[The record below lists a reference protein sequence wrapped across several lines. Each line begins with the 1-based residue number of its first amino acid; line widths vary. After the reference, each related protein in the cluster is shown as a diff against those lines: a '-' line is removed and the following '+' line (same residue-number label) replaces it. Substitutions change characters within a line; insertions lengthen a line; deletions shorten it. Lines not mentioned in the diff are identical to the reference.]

1 MNKQISR
8 RDFLKLAGGAALL
21 TAGGSALPGFLRKTL
36 HPDEIVQAAV
46 PYRDPDLFFA
56 GTDGWCWLPPTP
68 AIPPYHPDTYAPEY
82 FPGHQLTTYIF
93 GFRNVTGMTA
103 TQRENQR
110 NKVQHNAPFFWV
122 DQYDESY
129 INPDTGKPWEFRVQL
144 TNLGLAL
151 RPDLTDAHTIHW
163 HGFRNVIPFYDGEP
177 HGSVSV
183 PVGQF
188 FTYVYRPRD
197 PGTYMYH
204 CHVEDVEHV
213 TMGMTSLVFVRPLQN
228 QPHGPR
234 PQFAAGAIDPWGN
247 VLASTIPAGKYA
259 YNDYDGSTAYDRE
272 NALFMSEIWAEG
284 HWNDAHI
291 QESDWSLFKADFS
304 MLNGRV
310 HPYTLLPNS
319 PVNLA
324 ASTHSLTVQTDANG
338 DLAVNPGYEELQY
351 NPHSAL
357 ITCNEGE
364 RVLLRFANLGFRE
377 EAMTLAGINMK
388 VIGRDATLLKN
399 SDGTDTSYVT
409 NTILVGAG
417 ESFDCLFTAPPFS
430 GGSGS
435 SGNGYDA
442 YILYNRRYTQESNL
456 SPGGSGGQRT
466 EVRVYPAGTLGPQQ
480 YLNQHPDDIVG

>member
-1 MNKQISR
+1 MNKQLSR
-8 RDFLKLAGGAALL
+8 RDFFKLVGGAALL
-21 TAGGSALPGFLRKTL
+21 TAGGSVMPAFLRKTL
-36 HPDEIVQAAV
+36 LPEEAGQAATY
-46 PYRDPDLFFA
+46 PPPNLFFA
-56 GTDGWCWLPPTP
+56 GTDGWFWLPPTP

-82 FPGHQLTTYIF
+82 FPGHPLTTYIF
-93 GFRNVTGMTA
+93 GFRNVTGMTNA
-103 TQRENQR
+103 QRENQR

-122 DQYDESY
+122 DQYDGT
-129 INPDTGKPWEFRVQL
+129 NEFRVQL
-144 TNLGLAL
+144 TNLGLAQ

-183 PVGQF
+183 PVGQL

-228 QPHGPR
+228 GDTSLYPSGR
-234 PQFAAGAIDPWGN
+234 
-247 VLASTIPAGKYA
+247 YA
-259 YNDYDGSTAYDRE
+259 YNDGDGSTGYDRE
-272 NALFMSEIWAEG
+272 NALFLSEIWAEG

-304 MLNGRV
+304 LLNGRV

-319 PVNLA
+319 PINLA
-324 ASTHSLTVQTDANG
+324 ASTNCLTVQTDSNG
-338 DLAVNPGYEELQY
+338 DLMTNSGHEELQY
-351 NPHSAL
+351 NPHSSL
-357 ITCNEGE
+357 VTCNAGE

-377 EAMTLAGINMK
+377 AAMTLAGIKMR
-388 VIGRDATLLKN
+388 VIGRDATIMRGR
-399 SDGTDTSYVT
+399 DGTDTSYLT
-409 NTILVGAG
+409 NTILIGAG
-417 ESFDCLFTAPPFS
+417 ESYDVIFQAPDFS

-435 SGNGYDA
+435 SGNGYDT
-442 YILYNRRYTQESNL
+442 YILYNRRYTQDSNL
-456 SPGGSGGQRT
+456 SPGGAGGQRT

-480 YLNQHPDDIVG
+480 YLNQHPNDLVS

>member
-21 TAGGSALPGFLRKTL
+21 TAGGSALPRFLRKSL
-36 HPDEIVQAAV
+36 HPDEVVAAATY
-46 PYRDPDLFFA
+46 PDPDLFFA

-68 AIPPYHPDTYAPEY
+68 AIPPYHPDSYAPEY
-82 FPGHQLTTYIF
+82 FPGHPLTTYIF
-93 GFRNVTGMTA
+93 GFRNVTGMTD

-122 DQYDESY
+122 DQYNGS
-129 INPDTGKPWEFRVQL
+129 NEFRVQL

-183 PVGQF
+183 PVGQL

-228 QPHGPR
+228 GDTSLYP
-234 PQFAAGAIDPWGN
+234 
-247 VLASTIPAGKYA
+247 SGKYA
-259 YNDYDGSTAYDRE
+259 YNDGDGSTGYDRE

-319 PVNLA
+319 PINLA
-324 ASTHSLTVQTDANG
+324 ASTHSLTIQTDSNG

-351 NPHSAL
+351 NPHSSL

-377 EAMTLAGINMK
+377 EAMTLAGIKMK
-388 VIGRDATLLKN
+388 VIGRDATLLRN

-417 ESFDCLFTAPPFS
+417 ESFDCLFTAPAFS

-435 SGNGYDA
+435 SGNGYDT

-466 EVRVYPAGTLGPQQ
+466 EVRVYPAGALGPQQ